1 MPTQSAETIRAVRQ
15 SIWSLVT
22 ALTLAAVLTV
32 AWLLGSLSVTT
43 CDFSEP
49 GKTSEF
55 WFQAVEVVVRPWM
68 GRHQVYGV
76 FIIPDRLKHH
86 GLYSV
91 TLRIEGIESEFLA
104 GSPENEDIEST
115 IPAGHYLRRAYI
127 PTRTALWF
135 LFTGRLGV
143 LRVPCHWWLVYKAR

>member
-1 MPTQSAETIRAVRQ
+1 MPTQNAVTVRAARRSIR
-15 SIWSLVT
+15 SLVT
-22 ALTLAAVLTV
+22 VLTLAAVLTV
-32 AWLLGSLSVTT
+32 AWLLSPFSMTT

-91 TLRIEGIESEFLA
+91 TLRIEGIEREFLA
-104 GSPENEDIEST
+104 GSPENEDIEGT
-115 IPAGHYLRRAYI
+115 IPAGYYLRRAYI
-127 PTRTALWF
+127 PTRMAMWF
-135 LFTGRLGV
+135 FFTGRLGN
-143 LRVPCHWWLVYKAR
+143 LRDPCHWWLVYKDR